1 MAGTDGTAAEGA
13 GLTVGLDLPSARVLA
28 DQASVIEDLQFVMDC
43 CARLL
48 AELDRPEGDRDPVV
62 PQALWSAALVA
73 YARCFS
79 PDGELGL
86 TAADVEELPL
96 QGAVLT
102 FHRWLIAERDTLVG
116 HLADPF
122 AAARV
127 GAALAAPEGDGRRVE
142 GIAVFSASRVLI
154 DATGV
159 RQLGG
164 LAAALARHTAEKA
177 QHQQH
182 TVFLDAQQLDIA
194 SLYAAPPLR
203 TAQDAP

>member
-1 MAGTDGTAAEGA
+1 MAGTDSTAAEGA

-86 TAADVEELPL
+86 TAEDVEELPL
-96 QGAVLT
+96 QGA
-102 FHRWLIAERDTLVG
+102 
-116 HLADPF
+116 
-122 AAARV
+122 
-127 GAALAAPEGDGRRVE
+127 
-142 GIAVFSASRVLI
+142 
-154 DATGV
+154 
-159 RQLGG
+159 
-164 LAAALARHTAEKA
+164 
-177 QHQQH
+177 
-182 TVFLDAQQLDIA
+182 
-194 SLYAAPPLR
+194 
-203 TAQDAP
+203 